1 MRYLIVRFRRQRC
14 LVLILLIGSMSWF
27 TGCGLKNV
35 DSESVLPT
43 SNVPPTIAVV
53 SETSSPSENTMNK
66 VRHSDEPTPSITPE
80 PTLSLNPEKTAIAE
94 YWDQFGP
101 TLFGKDNVLQVTSS
115 DRYGEISNN
124 DKEYPVSYY
133 LTGLIHTD
141 ANVRWFCAYK
151 LSEFSDQLSDEEKN
165 SILPLLNDINADV
178 RKAAAFTKS
187 IFDETYAGDTF
198 VHSPDGKSIVYY
210 KYREARYNDGAIW
223 LVTTEGENRLLYKN
237 LNINALNFSPD
248 SKLLA
253 VGSNGREWIALEII
267 DVATGKPLELP
278 DFIMPII
285 QDPLNGYDMDINS
298 KEKPVIRFDPYV
310 TLIEWAP
317 EGKRFLYSYRFSDA
331 IGNDF
336 NGYAI
341 FDLKQNRTIKV
352 YPNMDRAE
360 NPLPDGFTW

>member
-1 MRYLIVRFRRQRC
+1 MC
-14 LVLILLIGSMSWF
+14 WF
-27 TGCGLKNV
+27 TGCSLKNV
-35 DSESVLPT
+35 ESESVLPT
-43 SNVPPTIAVV
+43 SNVSPTIAAV
-53 SETSSPSENTMNK
+53 SET
-66 VRHSDEPTPSITPE
+66 DEPTSSITPE
-80 PTLSLNPEKTAIAE
+80 PTQSLNPEKAAIAE
-94 YWDQFGP
+94 YWDKFGP
-101 TLFGKDNVLQVTSS
+101 TLFGKDNVLEVTS
-115 DRYGEISNN
+115 N

-133 LTGLIHTD
+133 FVGLLHTD

-151 LSEFSDQLSDEEKN
+151 LSEFSDQLSDEEQN
-165 SILPLLNDINADV
+165 SILPQLNDSNADV

-187 IFDETYAGDTF
+187 IFDETYVGDSF
-198 VHSPDGKSIVYY
+198 IHSPDGKSIVYY

-223 LVTTEGENRLLYKN
+223 LVTTEGEKRLLYKN

-253 VGSNGREWIALEII
+253 AGSNGREWIALEII
-267 DVATGKPLELP
+267 EVATGKPLELP

-285 QDPLNGYDMDINS
+285 QDPLNGYDTDINS
-298 KEKPVIRFDPYV
+298 KENPVIRFDPYV

-336 NGYAI
+336 NGDAI

-352 YPNMDRAE
+352 YPKKDRNE
-360 NPLPDGFTW
+360 RPLPDGFTW

>member
-1 MRYLIVRFRRQRC
+1 
-14 LVLILLIGSMSWF
+14 MSWF
-27 TGCGLKNV
+27 TGCDLKNI

-43 SNVPPTIAVV
+43 SNVPHPIASV

-66 VRHSDEPTPSITPE
+66 VRHSDEPTSSITPE
-80 PTLSLNPEKTAIAE
+80 PTLVLKPEKTAIAE

-101 TLFGKDNVLQVTSS
+101 TLYAKDSVISVTS
-115 DRYGEISNN
+115 N
-124 DKEYPVSYY
+124 DIEYPVSYY
-133 LTGLIHTD
+133 LAGLIHPD

-151 LSEFSDQLSDEEKN
+151 VSEFSFQLSDEEKN

-178 RKAAAFTKS
+178 VKAATFTKS

-198 VHSPDGKSIVYY
+198 IHSPDGKSIVYY
-210 KYREARYNDGAIW
+210 KYREARYNDGAVW
-223 LVTTEGENRLLYKN
+223 LVTSEGKKRLLYKN

-253 VGSNGREWIALEII
+253 AGSNGREWNALEII
-267 DVATGKPLELP
+267 DVETGEPLELP

-285 QDPLNGYDMDINS
+285 QDPLNGYDTEINS
-298 KEKPVIRFDPYV
+298 QENPVIRFDPYV
-310 TLIEWAP
+310 ALINWAP
-317 EGKRFLYSYRFSDA
+317 EGKRFLYSYRFYNG

-336 NGYAI
+336 HGYAI

-352 YPNMDRAE
+352 YPGSL
-360 NPLPDGFTW
+360 LPDEFTW